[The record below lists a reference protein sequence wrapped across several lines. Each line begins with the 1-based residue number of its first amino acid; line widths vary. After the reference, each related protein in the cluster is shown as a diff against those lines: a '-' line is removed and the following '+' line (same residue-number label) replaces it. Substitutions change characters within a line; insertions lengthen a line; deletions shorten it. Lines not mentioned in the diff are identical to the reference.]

1 MEEAKRTDTVLVNK
15 GLVIN
20 AIKVIDAAAERGAF
34 KGVELSSVG
43 QVRDMLYMTVSD
55 EINDLA
61 PEDGEDKQDD

>member
-1 MEEAKRTDTVLVNK
+1 MAKEKQTDTVLVDK

-34 KGVELSSVG
+34 KGGELSTVG

-55 EINDLA
+55 EIKGLV
-61 PEDGEDKQDD
+61 PEDGEEKQDD